1 MFAFLRTSKN
11 TSVPPLLFHNTLS
24 GELEEFQ
31 PLKAGEV
38 KMYNCGPTVY
48 GTQHIGN
55 MSAAVFADVLRRTLE
70 AWNYRV
76 TQVINITDFG
86 HLSSDADEGDDKMTI
101 GLRAA
106 GMEISLA
113 NMRVL
118 AEQYTE
124 EYFADLDALGVDR
137 SKITFPRASD
147 YIPQQISLI
156 EALEQKGYAYRTSDG
171 VYFDVSR
178 FKNYGKLGNI
188 DLAGQ
193 RVGARVE
200 AHSEK
205 RGPYDFILWK
215 SDDKL
220 GWESPWGLGF
230 PGWHIECTAMIFTI
244 LGKQIDIHT
253 GGVEHIPVH
262 HNNEIAQAEAATGKQ
277 FAKFWLHRDHITIEG
292 KKISKSLGNTIYVHN
307 IVDRGINP
315 RSLRYWFLTAHYRT
329 QANFT
334 WDALAA
340 AETALT
346 RLQRMYLE
354 LKTTPPS
361 IAPNAREDAAA
372 DFKQAF
378 LTAVGNDLD
387 TPAAIALVWD
397 LVKDQSVSN
406 TEKLEGLIFADAI
419 LGLGLSE
426 VRANKK
432 IVVTP
437 NVPLPENVPDEIRSS
452 VLGRIESRKNKNFS
466 KADQYRAEIESKGFT
481 VKDNP
486 DGSSEIIED

>member
-1 MFAFLRTSKN
+1 MFAFLKTKN
-11 TSVPPLLFHNTLS
+11 TGLPPLRFHNTLS
-24 GELEEFQ
+24 GKGEDFES
-31 PLKAGEV
+31 LKSGEV

-70 AWNYRV
+70 AWDYQV
-76 TQVINITDFG
+76 KQVINITDFG

-106 GMEISLA
+106 GMDISLA

-118 AEQYTE
+118 AERYTE
-124 EYFADLDALGVDR
+124 EYFADLDHLGIDR

-147 YIPQQISLI
+147 FIPQQISLI
-156 EALEQKGYAYRTSDG
+156 ESLEEKGYAYKTSDG

-178 FKNYGKLGNI
+178 FKDYGKLGQIN
-188 DLAGQ
+188 LEGL
-193 RVGARVE
+193 REGARVKE
-200 AHSEK
+200 NTEK
-205 RGPYDFILWK
+205 RGPFDFILWK

-277 FAKFWLHRDHITIEG
+277 FSKFWLHRDHITIDG

-307 IVDRGINP
+307 IIDRGINP
-315 RSLRYWFLTAHYRT
+315 RALRYWFLTAHYRT

-334 WDALAA
+334 WDALTA
-340 AETALT
+340 AETALI
-346 RLQRMYLE
+346 RLQRVYLE
-354 LKTTPPS
+354 LKAAPRS
-361 IAPNAREDAAA
+361 IAPNARESAAR

-378 LTAVGNDLD
+378 LGAMGSDLD

-397 LVKDQSVSN
+397 MVKDQEISA
-406 TEKLEGLIFADAI
+406 TDKLEALTLADTI

-426 VRANKK
+426 ERAAAKLK
-432 IVVTP
+432 VLVQKD
-437 NVPLPENVPDEIRSS
+437 LPKEVQKLIEAREEARKAKDFAKSDDLRNQLEA
-452 VLGRIESRKNKNFS
+452 LGYS
-466 KADQYRAEIESKGFT
+466 
-481 VKDNP
+481 VKDTP
-486 DGSSEIIED
+486 EGQKIFKD

>member
-1 MFAFLRTSKN
+1 MFAFLKTKDSGL
-11 TSVPPLLFHNTLS
+11 PPLRFHNTLS
-24 GELEEFQ
+24 GKGEDFES
-31 PLKAGEV
+31 LKSGEV

-70 AWNYRV
+70 AWDYQV
-76 TQVINITDFG
+76 KQVINITDFG

-106 GMEISLA
+106 GMDISLA

-118 AEQYTE
+118 AERYTE
-124 EYFADLDALGVDR
+124 EYFADLDHLGIDR

-147 YIPQQISLI
+147 FIPQQISLI
-156 EALEQKGYAYRTSDG
+156 ESLEEKGYAYKTSDG

-178 FKNYGKLGNI
+178 FKDYGKLGQIN
-188 DLAGQ
+188 LEGL
-193 RVGARVE
+193 REGARVKE
-200 AHSEK
+200 NTEK
-205 RGPYDFILWK
+205 RGPFDFILWK

-277 FAKFWLHRDHITIEG
+277 FSKFWLHRDHITIDG

-307 IVDRGINP
+307 IIDRGINP
-315 RSLRYWFLTAHYRT
+315 RALRYWFLTAHYRT

-334 WDALAA
+334 WDALTAA
-340 AETALT
+340 QTALT
-346 RLQRMYLE
+346 RLQRVYLE
-354 LKTTPPS
+354 LKAAPRS
-361 IAPNAREDAAA
+361 IAPNARESAAS

-378 LTAVGNDLD
+378 LGAMGGDLD

-397 LVKDQSVSN
+397 MVKDQEISA
-406 TEKLEGLIFADAI
+406 TDKLEALTLADTI

-426 VRANKK
+426 ERAAAKLK
-432 IVVTP
+432 VLVQKD
-437 NVPLPENVPDEIRSS
+437 LPKEVQKLIEAREEARKAKDFAKSDELRNQLEA
-452 VLGRIESRKNKNFS
+452 LGYS
-466 KADQYRAEIESKGFT
+466 
-481 VKDNP
+481 VKDTP
-486 DGSSEIIED
+486 EGQKIFKE

>member
-1 MFAFLRTSKN
+1 MFAFLKTKS
-11 TSVPPLLFHNTLS
+11 TGLPPLKFHNTLS
-24 GELEEFQ
+24 GVVEEFVS
-31 PLKAGEV
+31 LKKGEV

-70 AWNYRV
+70 AWDYSV
-76 TQVINITDFG
+76 KQVINITDFG

-106 GMEISLA
+106 GMDISLA

-118 AEQYTE
+118 AERYTE
-124 EYFADLDALGVDR
+124 EYFVDLDHLGIDR
-137 SKITFPRASD
+137 TKITFPRASD

-156 EALEQKGYAYRTSDG
+156 ESLEEKGYAYKTSDG

-178 FKNYGKLGNI
+178 FHNYGKLGNI
-188 DLAGQ
+188 NLEGL
-193 RVGARVE
+193 REGARVKE
-200 AHSEK
+200 NSEK
-205 RGPYDFILWK
+205 RGPFDFILWK
-215 SDDKL
+215 SDDTL

-244 LGKQIDIHT
+244 LGKQIDLHT

-277 FAKFWLHRDHITIEG
+277 FSKFWLHRDHITIDG
-292 KKISKSLGNTIYVHN
+292 KKISKSLGNTIYIHN
-307 IVDRGINP
+307 IIDRGMNP
-315 RSLRYWFLTAHYRT
+315 LSLRYWFLTAHYRT

-346 RLQRMYLE
+346 RLQRVYLE
-354 LKTTPPS
+354 LKAAPRS
-361 IAPNAREDAAA
+361 ITPNARESAAR

-378 LTAVGNDLD
+378 LGAMGSDLD

-397 LVKDQSVSN
+397 MVKDQEISTSD
-406 TEKLEGLIFADAI
+406 KLEALTLADTI

-426 VRANKK
+426 ERAAAKLKVLVQKDLPKK
-432 IVVTP
+432 VQKFV
-437 NVPLPENVPDEIRSS
+437 EER
-452 VLGRIESRKNKNFS
+452 EEARKTKNFAKS
-466 KADQYRAEIESKGFT
+466 DELRNQLEALGYS
-481 VKDNP
+481 VKDTP
-486 DGSSEIIED
+486 EGQKIFKE